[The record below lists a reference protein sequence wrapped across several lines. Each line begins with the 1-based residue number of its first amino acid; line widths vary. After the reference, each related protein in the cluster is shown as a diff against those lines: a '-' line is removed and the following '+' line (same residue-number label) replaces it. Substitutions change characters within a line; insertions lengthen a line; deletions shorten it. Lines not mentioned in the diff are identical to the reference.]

1 MDEHQLELFEEELP
15 RLNDTEE
22 ALLHYMQKC
31 MTLEEELK
39 EVKEKIKELSG
50 QAEDVVLID
59 NEPDPYDNWHEGS
72 MDTITINEQEY

>member
-1 MDEHQLELFEEELP
+1 MNEQQLSLFEDELP

-31 MTLEEELK
+31 MDLEIQLK
-39 EVKEKIKELSG
+39 EVKEKIAEL
-50 QAEDVVLID
+50 QADAEDVVLIN
-59 NEPDPYDNWHEGS
+59 NEPNPYDNWHEGS

>member
-1 MDEHQLELFEEELP
+1 MNEQQLELFEGGLP
-15 RLNDTEE
+15 PLNDTEE

-50 QAEDVVLID
+50 QAEDVVLIN

>member
-1 MDEHQLELFEEELP
+1 MNEEQLSLFEDELP

-39 EVKEKIKELSG
+39 EVKEKIKELR
-50 QAEDVVLID
+50 AHVEDVVLIN

>member
-1 MDEHQLELFEEELP
+1 MNEQQLSLFEDELP

-31 MTLEEELK
+31 MDLEIQLK
-39 EVKEKIKELSG
+39 EVKEKIAEL
-50 QAEDVVLID
+50 QADSEDVVLIN

>member
-1 MDEHQLELFEEELP
+1 MNEEQLQLFESELP

-39 EVKEKIKELSG
+39 EVKEKIKELRG
-50 QAEDVVLID
+50 QSEDVILID

>member
-1 MDEHQLELFEEELP
+1 MNEQQLSLFEDELP

-31 MTLEEELK
+31 MDLEIQLK
-39 EVKEKIKELSG
+39 EVKEKIAEL
-50 QAEDVVLID
+50 QADAEDVVLIN

>member
-1 MDEHQLELFEEELP
+1 MNEQQLSLFEDELP

-39 EVKEKIKELSG
+39 EVKEKIAEL
-50 QAEDVVLID
+50 QADAEDVVLIN

-72 MDTITINEQEY
+72 MDTITINEKEY